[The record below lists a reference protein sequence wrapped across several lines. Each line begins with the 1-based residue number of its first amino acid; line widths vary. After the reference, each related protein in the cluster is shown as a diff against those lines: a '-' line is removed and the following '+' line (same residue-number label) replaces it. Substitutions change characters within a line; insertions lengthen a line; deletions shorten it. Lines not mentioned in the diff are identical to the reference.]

1 NRAPR
6 FFRKPT
12 SGLATRCRL
21 ATCPA
26 SRQAATKECGA
37 LDYWTWRGHSC
48 LQRRDSSRRFLMSV
62 GWCFRESCHS
72 RLQESES
79 QSIARTIRA
88 ENDAWP
94 GAGEHSAETPACGSF
109 GSLGAADTSVRATS
123 SPTNSSRRATKLT
136 CSSTSETN
144 LQVLRT
150 YCCTV
155 ISVLAGD
162 CAPEMLAT
170 TL

>member
-72 RLQESES
+72 RLQKRES
-79 QSIARTIRA
+79 QPIARTIRA
-88 ENDAWP
+88 ENGAWP
-94 GAGEHSAETPACGSF
+94 GAGEHSAET
-109 GSLGAADTSVRATS
+109 SLGAADTSVRATS
-123 SPTNSSRRATKLT
+123 SPTDSSRHATKLT
-136 CSSTSETN
+136 RSSTT
-144 LQVLRT
+144 
-150 YCCTV
+150 
-155 ISVLAGD
+155 D
-162 CAPEMLAT
+162 
-170 TL
+170 